1 MAMPP
6 RVVDPRQLRKR
17 MLMFYFAAGVNLLM
31 SFWVATAGG
40 SQAGG
45 GTLIAVMFVFLGF
58 AGLNYYMARRIHK
71 FLRQL
76 QGGASPPADPL
87 HKDEQGS

>member
-6 RVVDPRQLRKR
+6 RVIDPRQLRKR

-31 SFWVATAGG
+31 SFWVATVGA
-40 SQAGG
+40 SQANGS
-45 GTLIAVMFVFLGF
+45 TLMVVMLVFLGF
-58 AGLNYYMARRIHK
+58 AGLNYYMGRRIQK

-76 QGGASPPADPL
+76 PVGAPPAQSGNTE
-87 HKDEQGS
+87 KE